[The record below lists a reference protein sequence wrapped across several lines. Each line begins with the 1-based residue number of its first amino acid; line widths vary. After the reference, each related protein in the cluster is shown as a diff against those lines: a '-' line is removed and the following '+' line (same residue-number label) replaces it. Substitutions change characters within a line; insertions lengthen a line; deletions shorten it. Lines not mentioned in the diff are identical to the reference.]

1 MQVTSG
7 DNIEEIDEDNE
18 SERKKIRT
26 IRTSTEIEKVTD
38 VYLKRAKNMK
48 TSEIEELLRNRFFK
62 DACKSLGVKSNDIVP
77 TTKIYDNNKYHKFRD
92 KKKIRNVLLR
102 MERSRK
108 SELLALCL
116 VRSQELRDS
125 ERDKEKSNKN
135 WNSSETE
142 NNNTKSPY
150 MIDDALEEEIAR
162 RRRKKQIELKAKR
175 RLARAKEKREK
186 MHAVVRRSHNM
197 RLKEIE
203 EKRAAHE
210 RLKEDIVFTR
220 KKSNFRSLRRAQN
233 QIERE
238 KERDA
243 KRRLDIQHLLNERF
257 EKIEMSPQE
266 KQEELSKIRSQ
277 YWI

>member
-1 MQVTSG
+1 
-7 DNIEEIDEDNE
+7 
-18 SERKKIRT
+18 
-26 IRTSTEIEKVTD
+26 
-38 VYLKRAKNMK
+38 
-48 TSEIEELLRNRFFK
+48 
-62 DACKSLGVKSNDIVP
+62 
-77 TTKIYDNNKYHKFRD
+77 
-92 KKKIRNVLLR
+92 
-102 MERSRK
+102 
-108 SELLALCL
+108 
-116 VRSQELRDS
+116 
-125 ERDKEKSNKN
+125 
-135 WNSSETE
+135 
-142 NNNTKSPY
+142 
-150 MIDDALEEEIAR
+150 
-162 RRRKKQIELKAKR
+162 
-175 RLARAKEKREK
+175 
-186 MHAVVRRSHNM
+186 MHAVVSRSHNM

-257 EKIEMSPQE
+257 EKIEMSQQE

>member
-1 MQVTSG
+1 
-7 DNIEEIDEDNE
+7 
-18 SERKKIRT
+18 
-26 IRTSTEIEKVTD
+26 
-38 VYLKRAKNMK
+38 
-48 TSEIEELLRNRFFK
+48 
-62 DACKSLGVKSNDIVP
+62 
-77 TTKIYDNNKYHKFRD
+77 
-92 KKKIRNVLLR
+92 
-102 MERSRK
+102 
-108 SELLALCL
+108 
-116 VRSQELRDS
+116 
-125 ERDKEKSNKN
+125 
-135 WNSSETE
+135 
-142 NNNTKSPY
+142 

-186 MHAVVRRSHNM
+186 MNAVVRRSHNM

-257 EKIEMSPQE
+257 EKIEMSRQE